1 MMDGNNKGYINYE
14 EFLRAC
20 LDRKKILTDKILHY
34 AFNYFD
40 SEKSGF
46 IKKNKMKRIFENRID
61 NYVFQTIFD
70 EIDLDKD
77 GKINFDDFKNLL
89 LY

>member
-1 MMDGNNKGYINYE
+1 
-14 EFLRAC
+14 
-20 LDRKKILTDKILHY
+20 
-34 AFNYFD
+34 
-40 SEKSGF
+40 
-46 IKKNKMKRIFENRID
+46 MKRIFENRID